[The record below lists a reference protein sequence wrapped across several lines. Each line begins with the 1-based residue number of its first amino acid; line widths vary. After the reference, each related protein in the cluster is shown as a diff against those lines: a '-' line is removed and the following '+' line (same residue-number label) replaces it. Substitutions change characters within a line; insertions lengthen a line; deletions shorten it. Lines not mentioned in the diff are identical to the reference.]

1 MAEINRLKEQAR
13 SFYQKAEWEKAR
25 RAVEQILSI
34 ELDSP
39 EFSLTLGNI
48 YLQLG
53 DDRQG
58 LDLLEKALRL
68 SEKFRDFGRVIAS
81 GKRILSIDKD
91 RIELYNKIAEGYLA
105 LGLKSGAIREW
116 LRYAD
121 QLKIRSDFTALAAVY
136 QRISEALPENP
147 ALRESYQRI
156 RQLTDLAV
164 ADNSEN
170 APEPADIVPYRRLVD
185 VALKM
190 GQAKKIV
197 ETQLSYARVLTRK
210 GFHRKARSVYQ
221 KILERD
227 PSNEEALAKVLS
239 SSGEGAW
246 DDKKLQSDL
255 LEACKAFQEKVWDRV
270 DEAYEPYFDLGLL
283 FRQEFLKDEAIIEFQ
298 GSIKGGSRQLKGFE
312 MLAVSFLEQGDFG
325 LAKEVLSQGLS
336 IRKFLDN
343 EYVGLHYNLGLA
355 HEQLGDFQKALYEYE
370 QVYIIDINYKDVSRR
385 LRSLESRLKPQDQTT
400 LPLPD
405 AAPAPAPEQTTGLSR
420 EPEPAQEEIPGDM
433 AGEGL
438 AEVMAEAPEEGLAAE
453 AEYQPDI
460 PAALQEEAV
469 PSQPAANPMFS
480 DAEDRY
486 AAWDEPSDEP
496 SEEGQKDD
504 QAQEPAAPE
513 PDIETIVL
521 GRKDKGLSFL

>member
-25 RAVEQILSI
+25 RAVEQVLSI
-34 ELDSP
+34 DPESP
-39 EFSLTLGNI
+39 EFSLALGNI
-48 YLQLG
+48 HLQLG
-53 DDRQG
+53 EDRQG
-58 LDLLEKALRL
+58 LDSLEKALRL
-68 SEKFRDFGRVIAS
+68 SEKSRDFGRVIAS

-91 RIELYNKIAEGYLA
+91 RVELYNKIAEGYLG
-105 LGLKSGAIREW
+105 LSLKSGAIREW

-147 ALRESYQRI
+147 VLRESYQKI

-197 ETQLSYARVLTRK
+197 ETQLSYARVLSRK
-210 GFHRKARSVYQ
+210 GFHRKARAVYQ

-227 PSNEEALAKVLS
+227 PGNEEALAKVLS
-239 SSGEGAW
+239 SSGGGAW
-246 DDKKLQSDL
+246 DDKKVQSDL
-255 LEACKAFQEKVWDRV
+255 LEACKAFQERVWNRV
-270 DEAYEPYFDLGLL
+270 DEAYEPYYDLGIL
-283 FRQEFLKDEAIIEFQ
+283 FRQESLKDEAIIEFQ
-298 GSIKGGSRQLKGFE
+298 SSIKGGSRQLKGFE

-355 HEQLGDFQKALYEYE
+355 HEQLGDLQKALYEYE

-385 LRSLESRLKPQDQTT
+385 LRSLESRLKPQSQTT
-400 LPLPD
+400 LPLP
-405 AAPAPAPEQTTGLSR
+405 APDREPAPEPFSVEAEG
-420 EPEPAQEEIPGDM
+420 PGDI
-433 AGEGL
+433 AVEGL
-438 AEVMAEAPEEGLAAE
+438 AEVMAEASEEGLSAVPAYE
-453 AEYQPDI
+453 PEY
-460 PAALQEEAV
+460 PAAMDEAV
-469 PSQPAANPMFS
+469 PAEAAGQARLPIN
-480 DAEDRY
+480 EDRY
-486 AAWDEPSDEP
+486 AVWNDLPPEVPGPDEDLESPQDP
-496 SEEGQKDD
+496 V
-504 QAQEPAAPE
+504 PPE
-513 PDIETIVL
+513 PDIETTVL